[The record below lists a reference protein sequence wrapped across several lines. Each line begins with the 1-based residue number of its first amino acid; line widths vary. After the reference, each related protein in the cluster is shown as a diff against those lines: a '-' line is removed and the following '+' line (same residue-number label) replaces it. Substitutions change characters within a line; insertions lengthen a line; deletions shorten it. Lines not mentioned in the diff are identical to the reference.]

1 MDRLKRPRADRDQD
15 CAPLLADLSPMQLE
29 EFDGN
34 EWVETPVQ
42 PLDNLTVET
51 MWKHVIDAKN
61 KTNAFN
67 TKRASGTFV
76 AEGFR
81 LIVQSRETVHLV
93 DLKTRQIF
101 HLVHCKTQED
111 DRETDIWFFIEAL
124 KYSMHPRGHRK
135 VSTRLYHRDALGCTL
150 TISFM
155 REPEDVK
162 TFVVAGRLIA

>member
-15 CAPLLADLSPMQLE
+15 CAPLIADLSPMQLE

-51 MWKHVIDAKN
+51 MWKHVIDGKN

-111 DRETDIWFFIEAL
+111 DRETDIGSSL
-124 KYSMHPRGHRK
+124 RHS
-135 VSTRLYHRDALGCTL
+135 STPCIPAA
-150 TISFM
+150 
-155 REPEDVK
+155 
-162 TFVVAGRLIA
+162 VARSPHASITATRWGAR